1 MNGASIYF
9 DRFFFSSIAHLK
21 NNILKIPQKP
31 IAGWWDERGLKFEL
45 KSCPVIWKIWIWL
58 LTANCVIRRSRRMCF
73 FRIYFDVVGQQ
84 KKIFGEKNMKRF
96 LGLHDHFSIVTIIL
110 SWWWCSSNMGWNLK
124 KGGILGRHILG
135 IIIFCMWT
143 FDVLKDIIVWKKDLL
158 KTKWNLL
165 TLYSKKKKER
175 RN

>member
-1 MNGASIYF
+1 M
-9 DRFFFSSIAHLK
+9 
-21 NNILKIPQKP
+21 
-31 IAGWWDERGLKFEL
+31 
-45 KSCPVIWKIWIWL
+45 IWKIWIWL

-124 KGGILGRHILG
+124 KGGILGRHTG
-135 IIIFCMWT
+135 IIIFCTWT

-175 RN
+175 RKISVSLITGEAMIFQEMRLHICSFLYVITEQSDFSAKNRATYTLVYKVC

>member
-84 KKIFGEKNMKRF
+84 KKI
-96 LGLHDHFSIVTIIL
+96 
-110 SWWWCSSNMGWNLK
+110 
-124 KGGILGRHILG
+124 LGRKIWKGFSDYMIIFRSLPLFCHDDDVAQIWAKIKKSG
-135 IIIFCMWT
+135 IFFCMWT

>member
-1 MNGASIYF
+1 MELAFILAG
-9 DRFFFSSIAHLK
+9 FFSSIAHLK

-124 KGGILGRHILG
+124 KGGILGRHTG
-135 IIIFCMWT
+135 IIIFCTWT

>member
-84 KKIFGEKNMKRF
+84 KKF
-96 LGLHDHFSIVTIIL
+96 LGRKIWKGFSDY
-110 SWWWCSSNMGWNLK
+110 M
-124 KGGILGRHILG
+124 
-135 IIIFCMWT
+135 IIFRSLPLFCHDD
-143 FDVLKDIIVWKKDLL
+143 DVAQIWSKIEKKVEIWEDIFFFACE
-158 KTKWNLL
+158 LL
-165 TLYSKKKKER
+165 TFWRILLCEKKTF
-175 RN
+175 

>member
-31 IAGWWDERGLKFEL
+31 IASGVDCLSTYVRGLKFEL

-84 KKIFGEKNMKRF
+84 KKFWGEKYEKVSR
-96 LGLHDHFSIVTIIL
+96 IT
-110 SWWWCSSNMGWNLK
+110 
-124 KGGILGRHILG
+124 
-135 IIIFCMWT
+135 
-143 FDVLKDIIVWKKDLL
+143 
-158 KTKWNLL
+158 
-165 TLYSKKKKER
+165 
-175 RN
+175 

>member
-1 MNGASIYF
+1 MNETLFWQVFFGSIG
-9 DRFFFSSIAHLK
+9 HLK

-124 KGGILGRHILG
+124 KGGILGRHTG
-135 IIIFCMWT
+135 IIIFCTWT